1 MNNTITATKLLGFC
15 LTSSIPATCSGIP
28 PIRPIQRITPKSG
41 GSFTSTIDPTSSS
54 PPPSSNT
61 ASVSSGD
68 LSGEG
73 KSCRPLVS
81 WSGSGSE
88 GDIGLEGLG
97 GGTGGSGFTVGFGG
111 GKGGI
116 FSACLVGGMRAIL
129 EVEAGGDIG
138 AGLVVG
144 GMTGFRMGCLI
155 W

>member
-1 MNNTITATKLLGFC
+1 M
-15 LTSSIPATCSGIP
+15 
-28 PIRPIQRITPKSG
+28 TPKSG

-73 KSCRPLVS
+73 KSCRPLAS

-97 GGTGGSGFTVGFGG
+97 GGTGGSGFTVGLGG

-116 FSACLVGGMRAIL
+116 LGTCLVGGMRAIL
-129 EVEAGGDIG
+129 EVEAGGDRG
-138 AGLVVG
+138 GGLVVG